1 MTPAISAYPWAWAW
15 TVASAVMA
23 AVLLLAAGG
32 SVTPLTFAMSVAG
45 FACLAGLH
53 RLYATRRPDR
63 VLAAVTGGV
72 AVAMG
77 SAMMAGVISLMAAR
91 LGAPLADPWLAG
103 ADAALGIDTPRL
115 VAAAAARPWLSYG
128 LGAAYLSSFPLIFA
142 AIVYFAVTRR
152 EERLWEL
159 CAGFAG
165 VMTVCTLISAATPAV
180 GAFAHYALSDDI
192 LRALPPGAGLYHLP
206 VFEAYRS
213 GAWATVDFT
222 RLQGVVTFPSIHCG
236 LALMTAYAFRRDRF
250 LAWPMAI
257 WNGVVILST
266 IPIGG
271 HYVIDLIAGAAVWA
285 MVATLARTPLGAP
298 SGLPQAVMPERASA
312 IHGLNVQASA
322 QQKVSDA
329 RLRRA

>member
-1 MTPAISAYPWAWAW
+1 MTPAVSAYPWAWAW
-15 TVASAVMA
+15 TGASTVIAIGM
-23 AVLLLAAGG
+23 LLAAGG
-32 SVTPLTFAMSVAG
+32 SVTPLTFALSVLG
-45 FACLAGLH
+45 LLCLAGLH

-72 AVAMG
+72 AVAMW

-103 ADAALGIDTPRL
+103 ADAALGVDTPRL
-115 VAAAAARPWLSYG
+115 VAAAAAQPWLTWT
-128 LGAAYLSSFPLIFA
+128 LGVAYLSSFPLIFA
-142 AIVYFAVTRR
+142 AIVYFSVTKS

-165 VMTVCTLISAATPAV
+165 VMTACTLISAATPAV
-180 GAFAHYALSDDI
+180 GAFAYYAISEDT

-236 LALMTAYAFRRDRF
+236 LALITAYAFRRDRV

-271 HYVIDLIAGAAVWA
+271 HYAIDLIAGAAVWA
-285 MVATLARTPLGAP
+285 IVTALARTPLGAP
-298 SGLPQAVMPERASA
+298 SALP
-312 IHGLNVQASA
+312 
-322 QQKVSDA
+322 
-329 RLRRA
+329 RRAMAKA